1 MVSDYLEVVT
11 YFLLFFTN
19 INFFHDF
26 IFHESEIR
34 TVLLEVS
41 IDLGLLKKS
50 LLKTSKIVLMYSN
63 SLLRHF
69 SSMVHAKCLLPN
81 IDRLLLVRSCLQ
93 NFYQCTNSS
102 SSSTTHVHKVGEG
115 RWRPPA
121 ATALKAEQAGQAR
134 PPRVMRIHER
144 CATRCEPRA
153 FAYSR
158 APPPAA
164 ALYGLPLPAT
174 ALKAATHATANGRT

>member
-1 MVSDYLEVVT
+1 MVSDYLKVVT
-11 YFLLFFTN
+11 YFVLSFTN
-19 INFFHDF
+19 IIFFHDS

-93 NFYQCTNSS
+93 NFYQCTVKLFWNRNYLLDS
-102 SSSTTHVHKVGEG
+102 
-115 RWRPPA
+115 
-121 ATALKAEQAGQAR
+121 
-134 PPRVMRIHER
+134 
-144 CATRCEPRA
+144 
-153 FAYSR
+153 
-158 APPPAA
+158 
-164 ALYGLPLPAT
+164 
-174 ALKAATHATANGRT
+174 

>member
-1 MVSDYLEVVT
+1 MVSDYLKVVT
-11 YFLLFFTN
+11 YFVLSFTN
-19 INFFHDF
+19 INFFHDS

-93 NFYQCTNSS
+93 NFYQCVYPERTQRWLGVGKRVISS
-102 SSSTTHVHKVGEG
+102 FTSFWSLLWILCSILSNFDNNLSWNLILIT
-115 RWRPPA
+115 
-121 ATALKAEQAGQAR
+121 LN
-134 PPRVMRIHER
+134 
-144 CATRCEPRA
+144 
-153 FAYSR
+153 
-158 APPPAA
+158 
-164 ALYGLPLPAT
+164 LL
-174 ALKAATHATANGRT
+174 

>member
-1 MVSDYLEVVT
+1 MVSDYLEVVI

-93 NFYQCTNSS
+93 NFYQCRIPTYNQF
-102 SSSTTHVHKVGEG
+102 TV
-115 RWRPPA
+115 
-121 ATALKAEQAGQAR
+121 KANN
-134 PPRVMRIHER
+134 VLDSWLI
-144 CATRCEPRA
+144 
-153 FAYSR
+153 FVII
-158 APPPAA
+158 
-164 ALYGLPLPAT
+164 
-174 ALKAATHATANGRT
+174 KKIV

>member
-50 LLKTSKIVLMYSN
+50 LLKTSKIVIMYSN
-63 SLLRHF
+63 SLARHF
-69 SSMVHAKCLLPN
+69 SSMVHTKCLLPRL
-81 IDRLLLVRSCLQ
+81 DRLLYPCKKLTKIFLSVSILA
-93 NFYQCTNSS
+93 FYLTDYKHAHDEGSRLLKW
-102 SSSTTHVHKVGEG
+102 TTYV
-115 RWRPPA
+115 
-121 ATALKAEQAGQAR
+121 
-134 PPRVMRIHER
+134 
-144 CATRCEPRA
+144 
-153 FAYSR
+153 F
-158 APPPAA
+158 
-164 ALYGLPLPAT
+164 
-174 ALKAATHATANGRT
+174 N